1 MRIITSTSAAAR
13 LDAAREFLGG
23 RPPATEL
30 IIVGA
35 SRGAA
40 DDLARAVARDAG
52 STFGITRFSLTEL
65 AARAAAAHP
74 GGGRRV
80 RGTQAGAEAMAAR
93 AVFDALAADELA
105 YFEPVARTP
114 GFPKALARTLHE
126 LRLAGIV
133 GDRLAAC
140 ARGPAL
146 PPPLQQRTPL
156 FEPGEAIGDLA
167 ALLARVEAELSRAG
181 VDDRAALFRLA
192 ADACRAGQVRWA
204 RLPIL
209 LLDVPLDSRAE
220 QAFAAA
226 LIARSPDVLATVPDG
241 DVLALAALVALRG
254 TVERREIS
262 DRRVPTSDLEC
273 LRRYVFQAERP
284 AERERAGDVVLF
296 SAPGEGREAV
306 EIVRRVL
313 DEAARGVPFDEMA
326 VFLRT
331 PQQYLGLLE
340 HACARGDV
348 PVYFDHGT
356 RRPDPA
362 GRAFVALLSCAVDG
376 LSAKRFDEYLS
387 LGQVPQVAD
396 QSAAPTIVAP
406 LDDVFAADPWRGGPL
421 APADEWADTAVG
433 PYDPP
438 KAGSHD
444 PPVDSDDEAVIAG
457 TLRSPWKWEELI
469 VESAVVGGRTREEGS
484 ARWRRRLDGLA
495 ADFRYRI
502 DELKK
507 DEPESARIARFER
520 DLRNLAHLRHF
531 ALPIVDALAT
541 WPDQG
546 TWGEWVER
554 FSALA
559 NRALRRPA
567 RVLQTLADL
576 RPLADVGPVSLEEAR
591 DVLHDRLVTLDWE
604 PPARRYGRLFVGT
617 PHQARGRSFRV
628 VFVPG
633 LAERV
638 VPQRPRED
646 PLLLDEGRGAID
658 SALVGQDERGSAERL
673 LLKIAVGAAGER
685 LYLSYPRLDVSETRA
700 RVPSFYALDVVRA
713 ITGRVPDHRVLASE
727 AAEAGGASLAWP
739 APKDPDR
746 AIDDLEHDLATLKPL
761 LDARD
766 PSTVKGHAHYLLGLN
781 ASLRRSVIS
790 RWARGRG
797 AWSPSDGL
805 IRVAPGTQAALG
817 AHRLRQRPY
826 SLSALQRFAACPY
839 QFLLATIYR
848 LEPWDEP
855 EPLVRMDP
863 LTRGSLFHKAQ
874 AEFYR
879 AMEHAGAL
887 PVTRESLAAAVVML
901 ADVLDRVAAEY
912 AERLAPAIDRVWCD
926 EVDELRR
933 DLGIWVQKMAEAKD
947 WRPTYFEFSFGLN
960 DQGRDARSLP
970 DPVLVDGRFVLRGS
984 VDLIEHRADL
994 DLLRVT
1000 DHKTGKNR
1008 SNPDLVIGG
1017 GAALQPV
1024 LYSLAVEQGLGKHV
1038 FSGRLFY
1045 ATTVGGF
1052 VEHEIPINDYTRG
1065 QGLEALE
1072 IIDRAVE
1079 TGFLPA
1085 APSERACTWCD
1096 FRPVC
1101 GPREEERTRRKA
1113 RERLADLESLRAMR

>member
-1 MRIITSTSAAAR
+1 MRIITATSAAAR
-13 LDAAREFLGG
+13 LAAAREFLGG

-30 IIVGA
+30 VIIGA

-40 DDLARAVARDAG
+40 DDLARAIARHAG

-80 RGTQAGAEAMAAR
+80 PGTQAGAEAVAAR
-93 AVFDALAADELA
+93 AVFDALAAGELA
-105 YFEPVARTP
+105 YFEPVARMP

-126 LRLAGIV
+126 LRLAGLRTT
-133 GDRLAAC
+133 D
-140 ARGPAL
+140 RGPGTDHGPSAKAQGL
-146 PPPLQQRTPL
+146 TDL
-156 FEPGEAIGDLA
+156 FT
-167 ALLARVEAELSRAG
+167 LLARVEAELDRAG
-181 VDDRAALFRLA
+181 VDDRASLFRLA
-192 ADACRAGQVRWA
+192 ADACRAGHVRWA

-209 LLDVPLDSRAE
+209 LLDVPLDSGAE
-220 QAFAAA
+220 REFATA

-241 DVLALAALVALRG
+241 DIFARNALRAMG
-254 TVERREIS
+254 GEGQEIS
-262 DRRVPTSDLEC
+262 DVGVQILDSTSDLSC
-273 LRRYVFQAERP
+273 LRRYVFQTERP
-284 AERERAGDVVLF
+284 PERERAGDVVLF

-313 DEAARGVPFDEMA
+313 DEAGRGVPFDEMA
-326 VFLRT
+326 VLLRA

-340 HACARGDV
+340 HACARGGV
-348 PVYFDHGT
+348 PVYFDRGT

-387 LGQVPQVAD
+387 LGQVPHVAD
-396 QSAAPTIVAP
+396 TAAPAFVTP
-406 LDDVFAADPWRGGPL
+406 LDDVFADEERRGGFLTPPDAWADPQPF
-421 APADEWADTAVG
+421 PHHQPIDT
-433 PYDPP
+433 
-438 KAGSHD
+438 
-444 PPVDSDDEAVIAG
+444 DDEAVIAG

-469 VESAVVGGRTREEGS
+469 VESAVVGGRTREEGK

-502 DELKK
+502 EELKRE
-507 DEPESARIARFER
+507 EPESARIARFER
-520 DLRNLAHLRHF
+520 DLRNLAHLRQF
-531 ALPIVDALAT
+531 ALPIVDALAE
-541 WPDQG
+541 WPEQA
-546 TWGEWVER
+546 TWGEWIER
-554 FSALA
+554 FGALA
-559 NRALRRPA
+559 NRALRRST

-576 RPLADVGPVSLEEAR
+576 RPMAGVGPVALEEAR

-617 PHQARGRSFRV
+617 PHQARGRAFRV

-646 PLLLDEGRGAID
+646 PLLLDEGRRSID
-658 SALVGQDERGSAERL
+658 AALVGQDERGSAERL
-673 LLKIAVGAAGER
+673 LLKIAIGAANER
-685 LYLSYPRLDVSETRA
+685 LYLSYPRLDISETRA

-713 ITGRVPDHRVLASE
+713 MTGRVPDHRVLASD
-727 AAEAGGASLAWP
+727 AADAGGASLAWP

-761 LDARD
+761 LDARE
-766 PSTVKGHAHYLLGLN
+766 PSTVRGHAHYLLGLN
-781 ASLRRSVIS
+781 ESLKRSITS
-790 RWARGRG
+790 RWLRDKKPWTAG
-797 AWSPSDGL
+797 DGL
-805 IRVAPGTQAALG
+805 VRIAPGTEAAL
-817 AHRLRQRPY
+817 AAQRLRQRPY

-879 AMEHAGAL
+879 ALQHEGAL
-887 PVTRESLAAAVVML
+887 PVTRGSLAAAAKTL
-901 ADVLDRVAAEY
+901 DAVLDRVASEY
-912 AERLAPAIDRVWCD
+912 AERLAPAIDRVWRD

-933 DLGIWVQKMAEAKD
+933 DLGIWVQKIAEEPA
-947 WRPTYFEFSFGLN
+947 WQPAYFEFSFGLN
-960 DQGRDARSLP
+960 DEGRDPRSLP

-984 VDLIEHRADL
+984 VDLVERRADL
-994 DLLRVT
+994 DLLRIT
-1000 DHKTGKNR
+1000 DHKTGRNR
-1008 SNPDLVIGG
+1008 SNPDLVVGG
-1017 GAALQPV
+1017 GGTLQPV
-1024 LYSLAVEQGLGKHV
+1024 LYSLAVEQGLGKKV

-1065 QGLEALE
+1065 QGLQVLE

-1079 TGFLPA
+1079 AGFLPA

-1101 GPREEERTRRKA
+1101 GPREEERTKRKS
-1113 RERLADLESLRAMR
+1113 RERLADLDALRSMR